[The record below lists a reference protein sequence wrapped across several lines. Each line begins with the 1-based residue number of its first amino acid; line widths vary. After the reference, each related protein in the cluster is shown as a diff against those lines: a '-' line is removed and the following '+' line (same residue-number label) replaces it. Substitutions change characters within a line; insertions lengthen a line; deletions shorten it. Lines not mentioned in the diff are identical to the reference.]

1 MLTTF
6 GTAGTG
12 LCGGSVISTHAILTA
27 AHCSDARTTQF
38 RIIAG
43 AINRVLDEPNQQVR
57 IVPASGWTQHPSYNP
72 NTLANDVA
80 VIIFREQPLTL
91 TNAVQTVALASN
103 MNELFVGRE
112 VHASG
117 FGVFSDAGG
126 AASDVLRFTRKTVI
140 TNTACRIR
148 FPFLVQD
155 STICAIG
162 ETGINNSVCNGDS
175 GGPLTVRDAENRSL
189 QVGVVSFGSPLGC
202 ERDVPDGYARVSHFF
217 TWVQETGA
225 L

>member
-1 MLTTF
+1 M
-6 GTAGTG
+6 
-12 LCGGSVISTHAILTA
+12 ISTHAILTA
-27 AHCSDARTTQF
+27 AHCSDARATQF

-43 AINRVLDEPNQQVR
+43 AINRLLDEPSQQVR
-57 IVPASGWTQHPSYNP
+57 LVPASGWIQHPQYNQ
-72 NTLANDVA
+72 NTLANDIA
-80 VIIFREQPLTL
+80 VIIFRDQPLTL
-91 TNAVQTVALASN
+91 TNAVQIVALASN
-103 MNELFVGRE
+103 VNELFVDRE
-112 VHASG
+112 VYVSG
-117 FGVFSDAGG
+117 FGIFSDSEG

-162 ETGINNSVCNGDS
+162 VSGINNSVCNGDS
-175 GGPLTVRDAENRSL
+175 GGPLTVRDSENRSV

-202 ERDVPDGYARVSHFF
+202 ERDVPDGYARVSSFF
-217 TWVQETGA
+217 TWVQGTGA

>member
-1 MLTTF
+1 MLSTF
-6 GTAGTG
+6 GTAGQG

-27 AHCSDARTTQF
+27 AHCSDDRVTQF

-43 AINRVLDEPNQQVR
+43 AINRLLDEPSQQVR

-72 NTLANDVA
+72 NTLANDIA
-80 VIIFREQPLTL
+80 VIVFRDQPLTL
-91 TNAVQTVALASN
+91 TTAVQIVELASD
-103 MNELFVGRE
+103 MNNLYTNVE
-112 VHASG
+112 VWVSG
-117 FGVFSDAGG
+117 FGRFSDSENT
-126 AASDVLRFTRKTVI
+126 ASDVLRFTRKTVI

-162 ETGINNSVCNGDS
+162 ESGINNSVCNGDS
-175 GGPLTVRDAENRSL
+175 GGPLTVRDGQNRSV

-217 TWVQETGA
+217 TWVQSTGA

>member
-1 MLTTF
+1 M
-6 GTAGTG
+6 
-12 LCGGSVISTHAILTA
+12 ISTHAILTA

-80 VIIFREQPLTL
+80 VIIFRDQPLTL